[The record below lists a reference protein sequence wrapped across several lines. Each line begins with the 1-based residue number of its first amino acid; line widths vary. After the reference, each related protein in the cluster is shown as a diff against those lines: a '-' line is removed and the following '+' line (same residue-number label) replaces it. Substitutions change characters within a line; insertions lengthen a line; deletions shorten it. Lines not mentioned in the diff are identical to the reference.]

1 MGEDL
6 DSFLN
11 NNIYLRMN
19 WGKKK
24 SRKVWKLSQSSY
36 HHNILTSEFT
46 GWNNTTYSCFNLTA
60 NHVCY
65 MTLNL
70 SFLFLKDD
78 FSELRKTSNS
88 ITTTYR
94 HWVTNTLLLGGGGL
108 SLDAVD
114 AVTHVCITDMH
125 SNFMLCI
132 VIRYSTSSMVALRS
146 WKSLALLLT

>member
-24 SRKVWKLSQSSY
+24 SRKEWKLSQSSY

-94 HWVTNTLLLGGGGL
+94 HCHQHIIVGGWAL

-114 AVTHVCITDMH
+114 AVTHVCITDMYY

-132 VIRYSTSSMVALRS
+132 VIRYSTPSMVALRS